1 MTVKLKIN
9 GSIIPNSYKEVYEYF
24 GLEGTAPKDI
34 ENALPENDDVEITI
48 NSFGGSLSAGN
59 EIYTSLMGFT
69 GKVTIK
75 VIMAGSAA
83 SLIAMAGD
91 DVQMSPVGQIMIH
104 NVSMYASGDYRDMD
118 KASEILKKSNASLSN
133 AYQLKTGKSREEI
146 LALMDE
152 ETWLTAEEAIEY
164 GFADGEMF
172 VEEEDKSLLVA
183 DLGSGLLSP
192 EAVEKMRN
200 EMENKKEESKDE
212 EPKKESPFAKYI
224 Y

>member
-1 MTVKLKIN
+1 MTVKLKVN
-9 GSIIPNSYKEVYEYF
+9 GSIIPNNYKEVYEYF

-59 EIYTSLMGFT
+59 EIYTSLMAFN
-69 GKVTIK
+69 GKVTVK

-91 DVQMSPVGQIMIH
+91 EVQMSPVGQIMIH
-104 NVSMYASGDYRDMD
+104 NVSMYAGGDYREMD
-118 KASEILKKSNASLSN
+118 KASEILRKSNASLSN

-146 LALMDE
+146 LALMDD
-152 ETWLTAEEAIEY
+152 ETWLTAEEAIEH

-172 VEEEDKSLLVA
+172 VEEEDEALLVA
-183 DLGSGLLSP
+183 NIGNGLLSP
-192 EAVEKMRN
+192 ETVEKMKN
-200 EMENKKEESKDE
+200 DMKNAKEQKEEPE
-212 EPKKESPFAKYI
+212 KESPFAKYI